1 MIELNKDLTTSL
13 RVNDRHDLIHK
24 LSIIEIILLIYKKLN
39 MIRQILKNMYDVQR
53 HKINLLRIM
62 FRNESV

>member
-1 MIELNKDLTTSL
+1 MIELNKNFMISL
-13 RVNDRHDLIHK
+13 RVNNRHDLIHK

-53 HKINLLRIM
+53 HKINLLKIM
-62 FRNESV
+62 FRNESI